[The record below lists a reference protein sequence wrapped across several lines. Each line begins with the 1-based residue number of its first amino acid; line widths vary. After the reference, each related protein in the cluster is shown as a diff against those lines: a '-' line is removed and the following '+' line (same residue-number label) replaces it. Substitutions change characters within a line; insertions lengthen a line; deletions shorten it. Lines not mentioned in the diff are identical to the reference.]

1 MPNTLSASPLKIGF
15 VLDDSLDKPDGVQQ
29 YVLSMGE
36 WLRGQGHDVHYL
48 VSTTTRT
55 DIPNI
60 HNLGRFVTVRFNG
73 NAMGTPLPAS
83 GRRIRQLL
91 EDEQFDILHVQL
103 PYSPFLAHKVIMLAP
118 RRTAIVGTFHIVPHS
133 VVAAAASRVLYL
145 WTWRSWRRFDTV
157 FSVSSAAQ
165 TFAKRAF
172 RAASSV
178 LPNVIDY
185 ARFHTA
191 SPFQKDRKTIVFLGR
206 LVPRKGC
213 GVLLEAIA
221 QLKNDNSLPRF
232 KVIICG
238 RGRLQSE
245 LAEFV
250 AAQHLDMVEFAGF
263 ITEADKPRYL
273 ATADVA
279 VFPSSGGESFGIVLL
294 EAMASGKAA
303 VLAGD
308 NDGYRSVMVNSP
320 ELLFAPKD
328 SALLA
333 SKLRDLLQDDAKRQ
347 AIAGEGAEY
356 AATFD
361 VNIVG
366 AKLVNEYN
374 EVLRSRQGVQ

>member
-1 MPNTLSASPLKIGF
+1 MPNNPSDSSLKIGF

-36 WLRGQGHDVHYL
+36 WLRSQGHDIHYL
-48 VSTTTRT
+48 VSTTTRS
-55 DIPNI
+55 DLSNV

-83 GRRIRQLL
+83 GRKIKRLL
-91 EDEQFDILHVQL
+91 RDEQFDVLHVQL
-103 PYSPFLAHKVIMLAP
+103 PYSPFLAHKVIMHAP
-118 RRTAIVGTFHIVPHS
+118 RETAIVGTFHIVPHS
-133 VVAAAASRVLYL
+133 MLAAIASHLLYW
-145 WTWRSWRRFDTV
+145 WTWRSWRRFDAV

-165 TFAKRAF
+165 SFAKRTF
-172 RAASSV
+172 RVPSEV

-191 SPFQKDRKTIVFLGR
+191 EPYKKDSKTIVFLGR

-213 GVLLEAIA
+213 GVLLEAIT
-221 QLKNDNSLPRF
+221 QLASESSLPAFR
-232 KVIICG
+232 VIICG
-238 RGRLQSE
+238 RGRLEPE
-245 LAEFV
+245 LVDYAV
-250 AAQHLDMVEFAGF
+250 TKQLDMVTFAGF
-263 ITEADKPRYL
+263 VSEADKPRFL
-273 ATADVA
+273 ATADIA

-308 NDGYRSVMVNSP
+308 NEGYRSVMVNAP
-320 ELLFAPKD
+320 ELLFAPKN

-333 SKLRDLLQDDAKRQ
+333 DKLRDLLRHDKKRL
-347 AIAGEGAEY
+347 AIAAEGAEY

-361 VNIVG
+361 VNLVG
-366 AKLVNEYN
+366 TKLVNEYN
-374 EVLRSRQGVQ
+374 QVLRSRRNLP